1 MSTLLLNITLV
12 FLFFW
17 VTVILQSFIANYS
30 LKVFRVTKCRYL
42 DQAKKAY
49 FKAIIF
55 LTIPFTAAV
64 WLISLYALNLFDS
77 VYISITMFFTLAAT
91 TRTLPKTYKSHIE
104 KRFRMVTY
112 EENGSYYN
120 SDKVSGELT
129 KVEKDMLVAG
139 VGITSKSVKE
149 FEKG

>member
-1 MSTLLLNITLV
+1 
-12 FLFFW
+12 
-17 VTVILQSFIANYS
+17 
-30 LKVFRVTKCRYL
+30 
-42 DQAKKAY
+42 
-49 FKAIIF
+49 
-55 LTIPFTAAV
+55 
-64 WLISLYALNLFDS
+64 
-77 VYISITMFFTLAAT
+77 
-91 TRTLPKTYKSHIE
+91 
-104 KRFRMVTY
+104 MVTY